1 MPPLSPDQR
10 SPFGPAPDTKYL
22 TGPQVCARY
31 SITAMSL
38 WRWLRDTE
46 LGFPKP
52 LRINDRRYWHESE
65 LVAWERSAACR
76 IQRRQQPPARRREAR

>member
-1 MPPLSPDQR
+1 
-10 SPFGPAPDTKYL
+10 
-22 TGPQVCARY
+22 
-31 SITAMSL
+31 MSL